1 MKFNVNQQDLQQALN
16 YCQGVIEKRSTLPI
30 LSNILLDVSN
40 SKLIITATDL
50 DLIFVHQL
58 NNIEVLEEG
67 KTTTTSSI
75 MYDIVRKFSSGK
87 KINLSLTDI
96 SKLQVESE
104 KSIFN
109 LNCISATEFPLTDEN
124 FNENEFVIKSKQLL
138 KLLNKCKFSVSN
150 DETRHYLSGIYFHQ
164 TEVEDK
170 NYLTAVATDS
180 HRMSISKIRLDQK
193 IDFEPII
200 LPKKTIFQ
208 LCSLLDSYDG
218 DVKVSNLKSKIK
230 FELNNS
236 ILISKLIDGKFPN
249 YIQVIPKNNQKK
261 LEIDLKLFLNS
272 VDRVASVS
280 LDKKDGVKF
289 NLSKDILDLS
299 VNNTNSG
306 DGKETLNVKFDHD
319 LEISIEADQ
328 SYGNGFLLPLGPLR
342 ELPSRLNQVDF
353 KVYHTYTERNQN
365 YTMKYV
371 IDELENP
378 YHGVSIKL
386 CKWANEKVIHAISAI
401 GSPKR
406 FYNLLEQS
414 GFILANT
421 TSLLDHEHI
430 PRSYFEE
437 TKESTIFI
445 TEKDATKLKNYSNPK
460 IWVVKV
466 KMVLN
471 KPINKLIEEKIA
483 PLVKPVC

>member
-30 LSNILLDVSN
+30 LSNILLDASN
-40 SKLIITATDL
+40 SKLTITATDL
-50 DLIFVHQL
+50 DLIFIHQL
-58 NNIEVLEEG
+58 NNVEILDEG

-75 MYDIVRKFSSGK
+75 MYDIIRKLTSGK
-87 KINLSLTDI
+87 KINLTLTDV

-124 FNENEFVIKSKQLL
+124 FNENEFIIKSKQLL

-150 DETRHYLSGIYFHQ
+150 DETRHYLSGIYLHQ

-180 HRMSISKIRLDQK
+180 HRMSISKIRLDEK
-193 IDFEPII
+193 IEFDPII

-289 NLSKDILDLS
+289 NLSNDTLNLS

-319 LEISIEADQ
+319 LEISF
-328 SYGNGFLLPLGPLR
+328 N
-342 ELPSRLNQVDF
+342 SRYL
-353 KVYHTYTERNQN
+353 
-365 YTMKYV
+365 
-371 IDELENP
+371 IDVASQLDGDRVEIFFNDT
-378 YHGVSIKL
+378 
-386 CKWANEKVIHAISAI
+386 
-401 GSPKR
+401 GSPA
-406 FYNLLEQS
+406 L
-414 GFILANT
+414 I
-421 TSLLDHEHI
+421 
-430 PRSYFEE
+430 
-437 TKESTIFI
+437 
-445 TEKDATKLKNYSNPK
+445 KDPGDFDSIY
-460 IWVVKV
+460 VVMPMKG
-466 KMVLN
+466 
-471 KPINKLIEEKIA
+471 
-483 PLVKPVC
+483 